1 MALDTSQR
9 LEDHTVAELRQMARD
24 RGIKRY
30 SKMKKAELVKA
41 LQRAGASDGQVAG
54 DTTGDSS
61 ARLQSQP
68 TRDPSTGQGH
78 EQSTLDHDEI
88 LAWANAR
95 NAVPATAEDSGE
107 ENLPNTL
114 CFRFP
119 WSMSDNL
126 RLIDWPTWFRAFEN
140 FRLRFIYLVPADGRQ
155 TNDFQLQ
162 SR

>member
-41 LQRAGASDGQVAG
+41 LQRDQNSDWQV
-54 DTTGDSS
+54 TRDSATS
-61 ARLQSQP
+61 EREESP
-68 TRDPSTGQGH
+68 WTRDPGMTVGQ
-78 EQSTLDHDEI
+78 EQSTFDHDEI
-88 LAWANAR
+88 RAWAHAR
-95 NAVPATAEDSGE
+95 NAVPATTQDSGE
-107 ENLPNTL
+107 MTQPNAL

-119 WSMSDNL
+119 WSMSDSL
-126 RLIDWPTWFRAFEN
+126 QLIDWPAWFRAFEN
-140 FRLRFIYLVPADGRQ
+140 LRLRFIYWMPKDGSA
-155 TNDFQLQ
+155 TNDFELQ